1 MSFKNDSSLYIQEV
15 FLCTCVEG
23 MGLLTNHFD
32 LGVTIKK
39 LNILFFFIRQVLLH
53 RFNTL

>member
-1 MSFKNDSSLYIQEV
+1 
-15 FLCTCVEG
+15 

-32 LGVTIKK
+32 PGVTIKK

-53 RFNTL
+53 RFNTLSQIRVSSDSDLPRGS